1 MAGKSCSASLHM
13 LGMSMELC
21 EMLKV
26 EKKKK
31 KVLTSFRCF
40 FVGLEIFCLLEN
52 IVTLFIQQLFLM
64 GFPAKPYVYEYF

>member
-26 EKKKK
+26 EEKKKGLK
-31 KVLTSFRCF
+31 SFRCF

-64 GFPAKPYVYEYF
+64 GFPAKPYVYVYF

>member
-26 EKKKK
+26 EEKKKGLK
-31 KVLTSFRCF
+31 SFRCF
-40 FVGLEIFCLLEN
+40 FVGLNLLPLRKHSYSVHSAAIFNGIPC
-52 IVTLFIQQLFLM
+52 
-64 GFPAKPYVYEYF
+64 